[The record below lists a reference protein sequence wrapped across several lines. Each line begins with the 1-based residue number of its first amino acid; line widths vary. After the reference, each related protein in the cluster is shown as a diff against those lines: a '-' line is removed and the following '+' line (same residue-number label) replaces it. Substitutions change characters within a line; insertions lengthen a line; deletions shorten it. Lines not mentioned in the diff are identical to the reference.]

1 MIRCLAIDDE
11 PLALRQLNTYIQQVP
26 YLKLV
31 ASCSSALKAR
41 DVLLKEEIDAVFCDI
56 NMPDLN
62 GIDFIKSLDNPPFV
76 VFTTAYSEY
85 ALEGFK
91 VDAVDYLL
99 KPFSFDEFQHAAE
112 KLQKMIGNGSNSVQA
127 VTELTV
133 EDTAQEPSTEKIEAK
148 TDSIF
153 VKVENRMVK
162 ITLSDIYYVEGMSE
176 YLKIHF
182 KGKDEQGQP
191 RKPVIVLY
199 SLKRLEER
207 LPDFFMRIHRS
218 FIINL
223 RYVKEVTK
231 TRVDMDNGILLPIGE
246 LYKENLNNYLLRNY
260 IGK

>member
-99 KPFSFDEFQHAAE
+99 KPFSFDEFLHAAE
-112 KLQKMIGNGSNSVQA
+112 KLQKRLGTESNMQPA
-127 VTELTV
+127 PLIA
-133 EDTAQEPSTEKIEAK
+133 DTTQGQSAKKFEAK

-162 ITLSDIYYVEGMSE
+162 ITLSDIYYIEGMSE
-176 YLKIHF
+176 YLKFHF

-207 LPDFFMRIHRS
+207 LPEFFMRIHRS

-246 LYKENLNNYLLRNY
+246 LYKENLTNYLLRNY